1 MSSWNAE
8 VVIALVALLVTCIP
22 IIFAV
27 HRKLRGQRI
36 RGGYE
41 TDLERRNEIALERRN
56 TL

>member
-41 TDLERRNEIALERRN
+41 TGKNIHNNATQLDLQ
-56 TL
+56 